1 MRNLRKFAESEGYEE
16 YKESRHYRTPN
27 ICKVVEGKVVIY
39 NPRVKQTI
47 IVNGETDTLIFLGG
61 KSKVE
66 SETLFLEKGS
76 YSNETLIL

>member
-39 NPRVKQTI
+39 NPRVKQKI
-47 IVNGETDTLIFLGG
+47 IGNDETDTMIFLGG

-76 YSNETLIL
+76 YSDETLIL